1 MAGSDS
7 HSEIRY
13 IAIEGVIGAGK
24 TSLVQKLSER
34 LKGRIILEQHEE
46 NPFLKKFYGDRR
58 SYAFQTQM
66 FFLIN
71 RFKQLAALAEETLF
85 DEMIIA
91 DYIFEKDHIF
101 AMLNLDGDELAL
113 YQSIYPQLEKSL
125 RRPDLVV
132 YLQSD
137 IDRLMANIKKRDRS
151 YEATMQED
159 YIKELHY
166 LYNEFFFNYKESPI
180 LIVNSSKIDFVGN
193 TADFELLYE
202 QIMKKDRAFIEY
214 FQPETGSLFG

>member
-7 HSEIRY
+7 QSEIKY

-24 TSLVQKLSER
+24 TSLVQRLSER
-34 LKGRIILEQHEE
+34 LNGRIILEQHEE

-71 RFKQLAALAEETLF
+71 RFKQLSSLAEETLF
-85 DEMIIA
+85 DEIIIA

-113 YQSIYPQLEKSL
+113 YRSIYPQLEKSL

-137 IDRLMANIKKRDRS
+137 TDRLMKNIRKRDRS
-151 YEATMQED
+151 YEAGMQED
-159 YIKELHY
+159 YIKELHH
-166 LYNEFFFNYKESPI
+166 LYNEFFFSYKKTPI
-180 LIVNSSKIDFVGN
+180 LIVNSTKIDFVGSDS
-193 TADFELLYE
+193 DFEVLFE

-214 FQPETGSLFG
+214 FQPGSGNLFG